1 MGDADFCSECG
12 DLLTNGKCL
21 VCEDTQRANA
31 IIEGRVILPDKA
43 DKVILAGKHD
53 LPIGLRND
61 AHRRG
66 RSTSE
71 T

>member
-1 MGDADFCSECG
+1 MGASDFCSECG
-12 DLLTNGKCL
+12 EILTNGKCL
-21 VCEDTQRANA
+21 VCADTRRANA
-31 IIEGRVILPDKA
+31 IIEGRVSLPDKA
-43 DKVILAGKHD
+43 EKVIPAGKHD
-53 LPIGLRND
+53 LPIGLRDD